1 MAELYF
7 HRVLITFIIEN
18 TAVLKLHKP
27 EIYVMI
33 TSEPDIRELILQCI
47 VMKHL
52 FSKQKSGV
60 SVCVLDL
67 GPLVLIQNV
76 LLRFLY
82 TKVFLEDLR
91 QPWVFLNF
99 SATSALV
106 FYKLVSYI
114 KRVYSYL

>member
-1 MAELYF
+1 M
-7 HRVLITFIIEN
+7 HRYETFCF
-18 TAVLKLHKP
+18 L
-27 EIYVMI
+27 
-33 TSEPDIRELILQCI
+33 
-47 VMKHL
+47 
-52 FSKQKSGV
+52 SKNLV
-60 SVCVLDL
+60 YLVCVLDL

-99 SATSALV
+99 SATSALI